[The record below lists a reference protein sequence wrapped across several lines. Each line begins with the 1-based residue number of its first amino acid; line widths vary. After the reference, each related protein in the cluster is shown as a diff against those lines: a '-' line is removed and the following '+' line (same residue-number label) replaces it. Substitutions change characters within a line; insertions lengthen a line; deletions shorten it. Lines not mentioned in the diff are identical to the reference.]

1 MTKTKRKYA
10 VVDLEATSAGTNAT
24 IIQVGIV
31 IIENGKITDTFE
43 TDVNPHEKL
52 DDHIIHLTGITDEQ
66 LVQAPDFGQVAYKIY
81 SLIEDCIFVAHNV
94 KFDANLL
101 AEQLFFEGYELRT
114 PRVDTVELAQVFYPT
129 LEKYNLGALA
139 NALDLDLED
148 AHTAIAD
155 AQATAQLFL
164 KMTDKMK
171 HLPKELLERLLD
183 FADNLLFESRLVLE
197 EAYAE
202 ADLMDVA
209 DYVEWQGL
217 ILRKQREPL
226 PTRKLST
233 DFALNMGLLGMDA
246 RNQQSQFADLVEQ
259 VYDQP
264 ETSFLQ
270 AQAGLGKTYGY
281 LLPLLAM
288 SQDEQIIVS
297 VPTKILQDQI
307 MANEVKKIED
317 VFHISATSLKGPANY
332 IKLDAFYASLQQ
344 EDSNRLVNRYKMQ
357 LLVWLTETETG
368 DLDEIKQKQRFA
380 AYFDQIKHDGDLEVS
395 SLFADLDFWQRRYDL
410 ASQSKLLLT
419 NHAYF
424 LERVQDDKA
433 FAKDKVL
440 VFDEAQKLVL
450 TLESFSR
457 GQLNLTQ
464 DLQTMGKLL
473 TSPLPLL
480 QRRLLE
486 NLSFELSH
494 LAENF
499 YQNGLAQINS
509 DHMDRLRN
517 SVQALEVPGL
527 EKMEEFFALA
537 FTDFWFET
545 EQSADKRL
553 TLLKGA
559 REDLLDFQAFLPE
572 TRKTYMISATL
583 DISPQVNLP
592 DLLGFDQ
599 ISYGRI
605 PHHINLNQKI
615 WVDKTM
621 PDVSILSS
629 EDYAFEIAQ
638 RLTDLRELGQP
649 ILVLFTAKQAMFAV
663 SDLLERAEVKHLTQE
678 KNGTAYNIK
687 KRFDRG
693 ETSLLLGTGAFWE
706 GVDFVNADRMIAVVT
721 RIPFNNPK
729 DMFVQKLNQYL
740 SLQGKN
746 AFYDYSLPIAILK
759 LKQAIGRTMRR
770 DGQKSAVL
778 ILDSRILSKHYGPV
792 ISQALEEEFQLSY
805 EKFSSSLTEMAEFLL

>member
-66 LVQAPDFGQVAYKIY
+66 LAQAPDFGQVAYKIY

-332 IKLDAFYASLQQ
+332 IKLDTFYASLQQ
-344 EDSNRLVNRYKMQ
+344 EASNRLVNRYKMQ

-380 AYFDQIKHDGDLEVS
+380 AYFDQIKHDGDLEAS
-395 SLFADLDFWQRRYDL
+395 SLFADLDFWQRQYDL

-440 VFDEAQKLVL
+440 IFDEAQKLVL

-457 GQLNLTQ
+457 GQLNLTK
-464 DLQTMGKLL
+464 DLQTISKLL

-499 YQNGLAQINS
+499 YQNGLAQIDS
-509 DHMDRLRN
+509 DHIDRLRN
-517 SVQALEVPGL
+517 SVQVLEVPGL
-527 EKMEEFFALA
+527 EKMEEFFALP

-545 EQSADKRL
+545 EQSTDKRL

-583 DISPQVNLP
+583 DISPQVSLP

-621 PDVSILSS
+621 PDVSTLSS

-638 RLTDLRELGQP
+638 RLTDLREFGQP

-678 KNGTAYNIK
+678 KNGTVYNIK

-693 ETSLLLGTGAFWE
+693 ETSILLGTGAFWE

>member
-246 RNQQSQFADLVEQ
+246 RSQQSQFADLVEQ

-281 LLPLLAM
+281 LLPLLAV
-288 SQDEQIIVS
+288 SQDEQVIVS

-380 AYFDQIKHDGDLEVS
+380 AYFDQIKHDGDLEAS

-410 ASQSKLLLT
+410 AGQSKLLLT

>member
-66 LVQAPDFGQVAYKIY
+66 LAQAPDFGQVAYKIY

-246 RNQQSQFADLVEQ
+246 RSQQSQFADLVEQ

-281 LLPLLAM
+281 LLPLLVV

-380 AYFDQIKHDGDLEVS
+380 AYFDQIKHDGDLEAS

-440 VFDEAQKLVL
+440 IFDEAQKLVL

-457 GQLNLTQ
+457 GQLNLTK
-464 DLQTMGKLL
+464 DLQTISKLL

-499 YQNGLAQINS
+499 YQNGLAQIDS

-517 SVQALEVPGL
+517 SVQVLEVPGL
-527 EKMEEFFALA
+527 EKMEEFFALP

-583 DISPQVNLP
+583 DISPQVSLP

-621 PDVSILSS
+621 PDVSTLSS

-693 ETSLLLGTGAFWE
+693 ETSILLGTGAFWE

>member
-66 LVQAPDFGQVAYKIY
+66 LAQAPDFGQVAYKIY

-332 IKLDAFYASLQQ
+332 IKLDTFYASLQQ

-380 AYFDQIKHDGDLEVS
+380 AYFDQIKHDGDLEAS

-464 DLQTMGKLL
+464 DLQTMSKLL

-499 YQNGLAQINS
+499 YQNGLAQIDS

-517 SVQALEVPGL
+517 SVQALEVPSL
-527 EKMEEFFALA
+527 EKMEEFFALP
-537 FTDFWFET
+537 FTVFWFET

-583 DISPQVNLP
+583 DISPQVSLP

-621 PDVSILSS
+621 PDVSTLSS

-706 GVDFVNADRMIAVVT
+706 GVDFVNADRMITVVT

>member
-66 LVQAPDFGQVAYKIY
+66 LAQAPDFGQVAYKIY

-164 KMTDKMK
+164 KMTVKMK

-246 RNQQSQFADLVEQ
+246 RSQQSQFADLVEQ

-281 LLPLLAM
+281 LLPLLVV

-380 AYFDQIKHDGDLEVS
+380 AYFDQIKHDGDLEAS

-464 DLQTMGKLL
+464 DLQTMSKLL

-499 YQNGLAQINS
+499 YQNGLAQIDS
-509 DHMDRLRN
+509 DHIDRLRN

-527 EKMEEFFALA
+527 EKMEEFFALP

-638 RLTDLRELGQP
+638 RLTDLRELSQP

-740 SLQGKN
+740 SSQGKN

>member
-66 LVQAPDFGQVAYKIY
+66 LAQAPDFGQVAYKIY
-81 SLIEDCIFVAHNV
+81 NLIEGCIFVAHNV

-246 RNQQSQFADLVEQ
+246 RSQQSQFADLVEQ

-380 AYFDQIKHDGDLEVS
+380 TYFDQIKHDGDLEAS

-464 DLQTMGKLL
+464 DLQTMSKLL

-517 SVQALEVPGL
+517 SVQVLEVPGL
-527 EKMEEFFALA
+527 EKMEEFFALP

-583 DISPQVNLP
+583 DISPQVSLP
-592 DLLGFDQ
+592 DLLGYDQ

-621 PDVSILSS
+621 PDVSTLSS

-638 RLTDLRELGQP
+638 RLTDLREFGQP

-706 GVDFVNADRMIAVVT
+706 GVDFVNADRMITVVT

-740 SLQGKN
+740 SSQGKN